1 MAIMQ
6 FFCIL
11 DQLHERERESFTT
24 LAQQRVRVTAGEGL
38 HISQLG
44 FAVLLSM
51 AERMKKKEQV
61 VEHGDRVERW
71 KKRTGSHILI
81 LYTLYVRF

>member
-1 MAIMQ
+1 MQ

-51 AERMKKKEQV
+51 AERMKKK
-61 VEHGDRVERW
+61 
-71 KKRTGSHILI
+71 RTGCRAWRSSR
-81 LYTLYVRF
+81 TVEEEDW